1 MVNDPVADMLTR
13 IRNATMA
20 RHRHVSM
27 PGSKIRRRIAEILK
41 EEGFVEDYKW
51 TEDAKQGILHIE
63 LRYDDRGTCVIEGL
77 RRLSRPGRRNYA
89 GSESI
94 PRIRSG
100 LGIVIVS
107 TSHGVMTGRDAR
119 AKGIG
124 GEVLC
129 AVW

>member
-20 RHRHVSM
+20 RHRHVAM

-51 TEDAKQGILHIE
+51 TEDAKQGVLHIE